1 MSSGTPV
8 LVTKEAALCAR
19 LPNEPLLC
27 GKPTISLVK
36 TDPEYYGE
44 GVSVYTRTPCVRLLL
59 LLT

>member
-36 TDPEYYGE
+36 TDPQYYGE
-44 GVSVYTRTPCVRLLL
+44 GVSVIRTPCVRLLL